1 MRRCARANDA
11 AILYFSRRYDR
22 AIEQC
27 PAVLEMEPNFPRCH
41 VGLIAYV
48 EKGSL
53 EEAVAD
59 PEKWRK
65 VDDTPWIWS
74 WQAYVYGHADQ
85 EERARRLLKKL
96 QQLKG
101 KREMDPAAILFAH
114 IGMGDREQSF
124 AWLENAY
131 SQHSS
136 GLTTLKVEPIYDP
149 LRGDPRFQELL
160 RRVRLAE

>member
-1 MRRCARANDA
+1 
-11 AILYFSRRYDR
+11 
-22 AIEQC
+22 
-27 PAVLEMEPNFPRCH
+27 MEPNFPRCH

-74 WQAYVYGHADQ
+74 WQAYVYGRAGQ